1 MRVALM
7 GIYTLWLRDITRFLK
22 DKPRIVSS
30 AAQPLLWL
38 FVLGMGI
45 STAFMRGGNGSPEY
59 LRFIYPGIISM
70 SVLFTSIFSA
80 VSIIWDRE
88 FGFLKEVLVAP
99 IPRWSVAVGR
109 ALGGSTVAVL
119 QGAIILL
126 FAPVVHV
133 SFGVLQLL
141 GAFLIMFIIA
151 FSMTSF
157 GILVA
162 ARMQTHEGF
171 QVIMNFILLPM
182 FFLSGAMF
190 PVGKRLP
197 IWMQALVRIDPLS
210 YGVDALRQT
219 LVGKNVLAGI
229 GSFPIWL
236 DLLIIVCFGAVMLTI
251 GAYYFEKTE

>member
-1 MRVALM
+1 M

-38 FVLGMGI
+38 FVLGMGL
-45 STAFMRGGNGSPEY
+45 STAFVRGGGGSPQY

-99 IPRWSVAVGR
+99 IPRWSVAIGR

-126 FAPVVHV
+126 FAPIVHV
-133 SFGVLQLL
+133 SFSALQLMS
-141 GAFLIMFIIA
+141 AFLVMFMIA

-157 GILVA
+157 GILIA
-162 ARMQTHEGF
+162 TRMQTHEGF
-171 QVIMNFILLPM
+171 QVITNFIILPM

-190 PVGKRLP
+190 PTGRSLP
-197 IWMQALVRIDPLS
+197 AWMRALVHINPLS
-210 YGVDALRQT
+210 YGVDALRGT
-219 LVGKNVLAGI
+219 LVGMRGF
-229 GSFPIWL
+229 SIWL
-236 DLLIIVCFGAVMLTI
+236 DLLIVIGFGAIMLTI
-251 GAYYFEKTE
+251 GAYYFERTE